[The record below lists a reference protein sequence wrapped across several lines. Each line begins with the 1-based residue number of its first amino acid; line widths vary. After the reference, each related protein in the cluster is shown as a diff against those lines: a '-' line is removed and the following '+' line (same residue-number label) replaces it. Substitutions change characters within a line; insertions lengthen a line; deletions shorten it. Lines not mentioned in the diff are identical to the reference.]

1 MKCDKRSGTVVV
13 YSGDLEAQDPRSGLC
28 DEFDVIAAH
37 PIIKGAYNQ
46 VEEPLVFLAADFLEV
61 DDVKAACLLV
71 DFLQEAAEKAI
82 SFLQERL
89 LSFLRVLP
97 PIAGKLITH
106 QFL

>member
-1 MKCDKRSGTVVV
+1 LECDKRSGTVVV
-13 YSGDLEAQDPRSGLC
+13 NSGHLEAQDPRCCLC
-28 DEFDVIAAH
+28 DELDVIAAH

-46 VEEPLVFLAADFLEV
+46 VKEPQVFLAADFLEV

-71 DFLQEAAEKAI
+71 DFLQEATEEAI

-97 PIAGKLITH
+97 PIAGELITH